1 MTALNIQV
9 RQIAGDLAE
18 LFFNPREVD
27 LRVGETLTLH
37 EHDSGRSVIVQLIAF
52 RSATYPALLSEQL
65 HSLIGPEPVRAPLLE
80 AIGFDLTLP
89 VHSNGHGADLG
100 NIKVA
105 LAKIRKTVAAPKPG
119 KPARWE
125 QWDGWIPARD
135 VQVFRTDDDE
145 VFANSTRDLGHPLRL
160 GRTLAGHNFFVEG
173 QDLEKVNVITGVKGS
188 GKCVVAGTLIPTQL
202 GLQPI
207 EQLCPEWQPGWN
219 RLPEPVWVQTPQG
232 TQPVESFYAGGEQNT
247 RRICTRQGFTLEGT
261 PEHPVWCRD
270 RSGQAS
276 WKVLGDLTPDDY
288 VAIQRHAPLFGS
300 ETDLSGFQP
309 TPLKPR
315 NYQTRMPILP
325 KQLDEEIGYLLGL
338 LIGDGSVAY
347 PAPSGRVDLTG
358 NDPELHQAF
367 RAWASRIGL
376 SVSTARTKPVTLF
389 ISNVVHRE
397 WLLYLGVERAKS
409 IHKSV
414 PESILRAPREIVRA
428 FLQGLFDTDG
438 SAWERGVEYGT
449 SSAILARQVHLLLL
463 KFGIVARRVE
473 RKELH
478 AWRLILGGDNARKF
492 FDEIGFRLPRKQERR
507 ALLPAV
513 SNTNIDIIPYFHG
526 PVSAE
531 MAEALGSYRNYARGH
546 ATPSYGTMRQ
556 MATILP
562 EAAETLNE
570 PPYFWDRVTTIEEGR
585 APVFDLHVPGPH
597 AFVTNG
603 IVSHNSHLSKVV
615 LLQLIAS
622 GAPCVVFD
630 INKEYIHLPK
640 AETDPETGKLLRR
653 GIVHL
658 EAGGNFRLSVR
669 QFGLAPMLT
678 LMTRFG
684 LPEVSSL
691 YFENR
696 VARLWAEAES
706 LEREGREAPY
716 IGLEQLMQMAEE
728 NEFGGGS
735 SATVVNHAIR
745 SRLEALRNTRIF
757 SRSPREAASLRESY
771 QKIREGGALVVD
783 VSGLSNLAR
792 EGFVQAIIELVKD
805 LCMTEIN
812 NNTHRFPFIF
822 FEEAHLYVS
831 RQSIDYIVTRARH
844 LGITSFFV
852 TNMIHGLDEAVLRQA
867 DNLFLLRIPFEDDVR
882 HVSRGAATDYETM
895 AAFVRRL
902 RQRHALVIGNVT
914 AQYPLMFEVD
924 PLDGV
929 NTAGETRYFFR

>member
-1 MTALNIQV
+1 
-9 RQIAGDLAE
+9 
-18 LFFNPREVD
+18 
-27 LRVGETLTLH
+27 
-37 EHDSGRSVIVQLIAF
+37 
-52 RSATYPALLSEQL
+52 
-65 HSLIGPEPVRAPLLE
+65 
-80 AIGFDLTLP
+80 
-89 VHSNGHGADLG
+89 
-100 NIKVA
+100 
-105 LAKIRKTVAAPKPG
+105 
-119 KPARWE
+119 
-125 QWDGWIPARD
+125 
-135 VQVFRTDDDE
+135 
-145 VFANSTRDLGHPLRL
+145 
-160 GRTLAGHNFFVEG
+160 
-173 QDLEKVNVITGVKGS
+173 
-188 GKCVVAGTLIPTQL
+188 
-202 GLQPI
+202 
-207 EQLCPEWQPGWN
+207 
-219 RLPEPVWVQTPQG
+219 
-232 TQPVESFYAGGEQNT
+232 
-247 RRICTRQGFTLEGT
+247 
-261 PEHPVWCRD
+261 
-270 RSGQAS
+270 
-276 WKVLGDLTPDDY
+276 
-288 VAIQRHAPLFGS
+288 
-300 ETDLSGFQP
+300 
-309 TPLKPR
+309 
-315 NYQTRMPILP
+315 
-325 KQLDEEIGYLLGL
+325 
-338 LIGDGSVAY
+338 
-347 PAPSGRVDLTG
+347 
-358 NDPELHQAF
+358 
-367 RAWASRIGL
+367 
-376 SVSTARTKPVTLF
+376 
-389 ISNVVHRE
+389 
-397 WLLYLGVERAKS
+397 
-409 IHKSV
+409 
-414 PESILRAPREIVRA
+414 
-428 FLQGLFDTDG
+428 
-438 SAWERGVEYGT
+438 
-449 SSAILARQVHLLLL
+449 
-463 KFGIVARRVE
+463 
-473 RKELH
+473 
-478 AWRLILGGDNARKF
+478 
-492 FDEIGFRLPRKQERR
+492 
-507 ALLPAV
+507 
-513 SNTNIDIIPYFHG
+513 
-526 PVSAE
+526 
-531 MAEALGSYRNYARGH
+531 
-546 ATPSYGTMRQ
+546 
-556 MATILP
+556 
-562 EAAETLNE
+562 
-570 PPYFWDRVTTIEEGR
+570 
-585 APVFDLHVPGPH
+585 
-597 AFVTNG
+597 
-603 IVSHNSHLSKVV
+603 
-615 LLQLIAS
+615 
-622 GAPCVVFD
+622 VFD

-640 AETDPETGKLLRR
+640 AEADPNTGQLLRR

-924 PLDGV
+924 PLAGV